1 MQRSVR
7 TSVQIR
13 NLRDIRVTT
22 TPDLVF
28 ELVIILNI
36 FPYHSIIVHSSP
48 SCVHLI
54 PCFGFMRPLF
64 QPLSPLYSIYPLAK
78 LRGRNFCKV
87 GGL

>member
-1 MQRSVR
+1 M
-7 TSVQIR
+7 
-13 NLRDIRVTT
+13 VTT

-36 FPYHSIIVHSSP
+36 FSYHSFIVHPDP
-48 SCVHLI
+48 SCIHLI
-54 PCFGFMRPLF
+54 PCFGFMSPLF
-64 QPLSPLYSIYPLAK
+64 QPLSPLCSFHPLMK